1 MTCSESTHGSSQP
14 PPEPPIDSGELLQVT
29 VEGLGFGAEG
39 YVMPEPG
46 WFISIPHTLPGDQV
60 TVRVGPWRRKRAW
73 GEVTSWQHHSDAH
86 VAPTCPHYHACSG
99 CALRHLSAE
108 RELQWKIDSARQIL
122 TRYGPPDADKAPV
135 TSVDAGAR
143 SGHRTR
149 GKFRVEQSPRTPGAH
164 TNVTLGLRSVALDGH
179 LVDVRGCPAQSASFR
194 SMMAAFG
201 QRLELDPALAASV
214 AQVELRV
221 SDGQR
226 PAGLALLWLHDAWHD
241 DVDKEALVKLA
252 KDRDI
257 HLGAVHSNKLAD
269 VEMLHGEPWW
279 PVHHPD
285 AGPREI
291 VRAPI
296 QSWVHANPGAANA
309 LMSWLL
315 NQVLGRGH
323 RAALDLCC
331 ATGTVSWTLA
341 SHMSHIVAVDED
353 HLAVAALTDAARRAG
368 MTQITGRPG
377 RVGAVLRKMRRE
389 QTQLPRPTLAV
400 INPMRRPLGAKQ
412 LRDLAVLGVT
422 QIVYLGPAPVSAAK
436 DAAALASLGYK
447 IQTAAAV
454 NLHPATAQFMLAL
467 SMHLDS
473 DART

>member
-1 MTCSESTHGSSQP
+1 MTCSESTHGSSGP
-14 PPEPPIDSGELLQVT
+14 PPEPPVASGELLQVT
-29 VEGLGFGAEG
+29 IEGLGFGAEG
-39 YVMPEPG
+39 YVMPKPG

-60 TVRVGPWRRKRAW
+60 TVRVGQWRRQRAW

-86 VAPTCPHYHACSG
+86 ADPTCPHYHACSG
-99 CALRHLSAE
+99 CALRHLSAD
-108 RELQWKIDSARQIL
+108 RELQWKVDSAREIL
-122 TRYGPPDADKAPV
+122 TRYGPPGAADVPIHQ
-135 TSVDAGAR
+135 VDAGAR

-149 GKFRVEQSPRTPGAH
+149 GKFRVKQFSGTPADP
-164 TNVTLGLRSVALDGH
+164 TNVTMGLRSVALDGH

-194 SMMAAFG
+194 DLMADFG
-201 QRLELDPALAASV
+201 QRLERDPALAASV
-214 AQVELRV
+214 SQVEIRV
-221 SDGQR
+221 SDGQQ
-226 PAGLALLWLHDAWHD
+226 PSGLALLWLHEPLQDDA
-241 DVDKEALVKLA
+241 DKGALIALA
-252 KDRDI
+252 RERDI
-257 HLGAVHSNKLAD
+257 HLGTVHSHKLDD

-279 PVHHPD
+279 PVRHPD
-285 AGPREI
+285 SSPREV

-296 QSWVHANPGAANA
+296 QSWVHANPGAADA

-315 NQVLGRGH
+315 DQVLGRGH

-341 SHMSHIVAVDED
+341 PHMSHIVAVDED

-377 RVGAVLRKMRRE
+377 RIGAVLRKMRRE
-389 QTQLPRPTLAV
+389 QTLRPRPTLAV

-436 DAAALASLGYK
+436 DAASLASLGYK
-447 IQTAAAV
+447 IQTSAVV

-473 DART
+473 DARK